1 VDPRAVVRLGWIK
14 SVKNSNDT
22 VCVSTVI
29 VFPSIFV
36 GLCISAPP
44 TQEKQFEA
52 VLATDT
58 SGRDGCTRIVAVR
71 HQHITAMRD
80 YAHLS
85 FEELRL
91 QYSKYSGS
99 SKQTGCYMLLH

>member
-1 VDPRAVVRLGWIK
+1 MTLCIPTI
-14 SVKNSNDT
+14 
-22 VCVSTVI
+22 I
-29 VFPSIFV
+29 VFPSFFV

-44 TQEKQFEA
+44 TQEKPFEA
-52 VLATDT
+52 VIGTDT
-58 SGRDGCTRIVAVR
+58 SVRDGCASTVAVR

-91 QYSKYSGS
+91 QYCKYNC
-99 SKQTGCYMLLH
+99 SKQTGYLLH